1 MTESLKGYLLN
12 IKLTINNND
21 KPQDAP
27 MSQSVLNHNTNP
39 QLPHQA
45 MLEWAE
51 KKPNDVFLR
60 QIKNRQF
67 VDYTFSE
74 VVDKALRLVTSLQE
88 LGVKPKD
95 RVALISK
102 NCAEWFITDLA
113 LMLGDFVSV
122 PIFPT
127 AGLETI
133 EHCLT
138 HSESKILIVGKLD
151 DVNATQK
158 AMENLPEINTIAFN
172 YDSAAKC
179 QYQFDELIQQY
190 QPSEFRPEHNDN
202 TLMSIVYTS
211 GTSGLPKGAMLTFGG
226 FSHSSKHLINHIGI
240 QAGDRL
246 FSYLPLAHITERV
259 YILGSAFFGGI
270 QTAFPESL
278 DTFIDDVKM
287 HRPTLFISVPRLWT
301 VFQQRIQDKLPQ
313 KKLNILLKIPFVNG
327 LIKRKLADGLGLD
340 QARVLGCGSAPV
352 SAGLLKWYE
361 SIGLNITEAW
371 GMTETFAYSTLNYP
385 YRSDKVGSVGSAGPG
400 VELKIANDE
409 EILVR
414 GDGLF
419 AGYYKNDEATEE
431 SFNNEGWLHTGDI
444 GSIDSEGYLTIQG
457 RKKDTFKTAKGKFV
471 APVPIEKRIFDLSNL
486 EMMCLIGSGLPG
498 PILLAIPHAYPNFDQ
513 ARYERTALRNLETI
527 NSGLESHEKLKGIL
541 MIKEP
546 WSIEN
551 GILTPTLKIK
561 RHILEKKYHEF
572 ASSWPKDKKIIW
584 E

>member
-1 MTESLKGYLLN
+1 
-12 IKLTINNND
+12 
-21 KPQDAP
+21 
-27 MSQSVLNHNTNP
+27 MSQSVFDHKQNP
-39 QLPHQA
+39 SLPHEAILQ
-45 MLEWAE
+45 WAE
-51 KKPNDVFLR
+51 EKPNSIFLR
-60 QIKNRQF
+60 QVINREF
-67 VDYTFSE
+67 VDYTFAE
-74 VVDKALRLVTSLQE
+74 VVDKALRLVSALQD
-88 LGVKPKD
+88 LGLNPKD

-138 HSESKILIVGKLD
+138 HSDSKVLIAGKLD
-151 DVNATQK
+151 NSDATTQVIEK
-158 AMENLPEINTIAFN
+158 LDYLSTIAFN
-172 YDSAAKC
+172 YDSAPKC
-179 QYQFDELIQQY
+179 QLQFEDIVQQH
-190 QPSEFRPEHNDN
+190 QPSSSRPSHHDN

-211 GTSGLPKGAMLTFGG
+211 GTSGLPKGAMLTYGG
-226 FSHSSKHLINHIGI
+226 FSTSAKHLINHIGMKPD
-240 QAGDRL
+240 DRL

-327 LIKRKLADGLGLD
+327 IIKRKLADGLGLD
-340 QARVLGCGSAPV
+340 KARVLGCGSAPV

-371 GMTETFAYSTLNYP
+371 GMTETFAYSTLNHP
-385 YRSDKVGSVGSAGPG
+385 YRSDKVGTVGAAGPG
-400 VELKIANDE
+400 VELKIAQDE

-414 GDGLF
+414 GDGIF
-419 AGYYKNDEATEE
+419 AGYYKNDGATAE
-431 SFNNEGWLHTGDI
+431 SFNKDGWLHTGDI
-444 GSIDSEGYLTIQG
+444 GSIDAEGFLTIQG

-486 EMMCLIGSGLPG
+486 EMMCLIGSGLTG
-498 PILLAIPHAYPNFDQ
+498 PILLAIPHTYPNFDQ
-513 ARYERTALRNLETI
+513 KRYERTALKNLETI

-541 MIKEP
+541 MVKEP
-546 WSIEN
+546 WTIEN

-561 RHILEKKYHEF
+561 RHILEKKYHDF
-572 ASSWPKDKKIIW
+572 ASQWPKDKKIIW

>member
-1 MTESLKGYLLN
+1 MNQPFFDHK
-12 IKLTINNND
+12 
-21 KPQDAP
+21 
-27 MSQSVLNHNTNP
+27 TNP
-39 QLPHQA
+39 QLPHEA

-51 KKPNDVFLR
+51 KKPHDLFLR
-60 QIKNRQF
+60 QIKNREF
-67 VDYTFSE
+67 TDYSFAD
-74 VVDKALRLVTSLQE
+74 VVDKALRLVSALQE
-88 LGVKPKD
+88 MGIKPKD

-127 AGLETI
+127 AGLDTI

-138 HSESKILIVGKLD
+138 HSESKVLIVGKLD
-151 DVNATQK
+151 NSEATQQ
-158 AMENLPEINTIAFN
+158 AITNLPNILTIAFD

-179 QYQFDELIQQY
+179 QYQFEMLLATHN
-190 QPSEFRPEHNDN
+190 PSSFKAEHNDN

-226 FSHSSKHLINHIGI
+226 FSHASKHLINHIGM
-240 QAGDRL
+240 QQDDRL

-278 DTFIDDVKM
+278 DTFIEDVKM

-313 KKLNILLKIPFVNG
+313 KKLAILLKIPFVSG

-340 QARVLGCGSAPV
+340 KARVLGCGSAPV
-352 SAGLLKWYE
+352 SASLLKWYE

-371 GMTETFAYSTLNYP
+371 GMTETFAYSTLNHP
-385 YRSDKVGSVGSAGPG
+385 YRSDKVGSVGAAGPG
-400 VELKIANDE
+400 VELKIADDE

-414 GDGLF
+414 GDSLF
-419 AGYYKNDEATEE
+419 AGYYKNDEATAET
-431 SFNNEGWLHTGDI
+431 FNKDGWLHTGDI
-444 GSIDSEGYLTIQG
+444 GSIDSEGFLTIQG

-471 APVPIEKRIFDLSNL
+471 APVPIEKHIFDLSNL

-498 PILLAIPHAYPNFDQ
+498 PILLAVPHAYPNFNQ
-513 ARYERTALRNLETI
+513 ARYERTALKNLETI
-527 NSGLESHEKLKGIL
+527 NDGLESHEKLKGIL

-561 RHILEKKYHEF
+561 RHVLEKKYHDF
-572 ASSWPKDKKIIW
+572 ASNWPQDKKIIW

>member
-1 MTESLKGYLLN
+1 
-12 IKLTINNND
+12 
-21 KPQDAP
+21 
-27 MSQSVLNHNTNP
+27 MSQSVFDHKQNP
-39 QLPHQA
+39 SLPHEAILQ
-45 MLEWAE
+45 WAE
-51 KKPNDVFLR
+51 EKPNSIFLR
-60 QIKNRQF
+60 QVINREF
-67 VDYTFSE
+67 VDYTFAE
-74 VVDKALRLVTSLQE
+74 VVDKALRLVSALQD
-88 LGVKPKD
+88 LGLNPKD

-138 HSESKILIVGKLD
+138 HSDSKVLIAGKLD
-151 DVNATQK
+151 NSDATTQVIEK
-158 AMENLPEINTIAFN
+158 LDYLSTIAFN
-172 YDSAAKC
+172 YDSAPKC
-179 QYQFDELIQQY
+179 QLQFEDIVQQH
-190 QPSEFRPEHNDN
+190 QPSSSRPSHHDN

-211 GTSGLPKGAMLTFGG
+211 GTSGLPKGAMLTYGG
-226 FSHSSKHLINHIGI
+226 FSTSAKHLINHIGMKPD
-240 QAGDRL
+240 DRL

-313 KKLNILLKIPFVNG
+313 KKLNILLKIPFING
-327 LIKRKLADGLGLD
+327 VIKRKLADGLGLD
-340 QARVLGCGSAPV
+340 KARVLGCGSAPV

-371 GMTETFAYSTLNYP
+371 GMTETFAYSTLNHP
-385 YRSDKVGSVGSAGPG
+385 YRSDKVGTVGAAGPG
-400 VELKIANDE
+400 VELKIAQDE

-414 GDGLF
+414 GDGMF
-419 AGYYKNDEATEE
+419 AGYYKNDGATAE
-431 SFNNEGWLHTGDI
+431 SFNKDGWLHTGDI
-444 GSIDSEGYLTIQG
+444 GSIDAEGFLTIQG

-486 EMMCLIGSGLPG
+486 EMMCLIGSGLTG
-498 PILLAIPHAYPNFDQ
+498 PILLAIPHTYPNFDQ
-513 ARYERTALRNLETI
+513 KRYERTALKNLETI

-541 MIKEP
+541 MVKEP
-546 WSIEN
+546 WTIEN

-561 RHILEKKYHEF
+561 RHILEKKYHDF
-572 ASSWPKDKKIIW
+572 ASQWPKDKKIIW